1 MATLP
6 GATCTGQDVVQ
17 RLTSDGYVIVSGLMS
32 ERDVAAARADLGRV
46 LEATPKGRNHFEGFD
61 TQRVYAL
68 FAKTRTFDQI
78 AVHPLLLDVLDRA
91 LGHYQLSAPVG
102 IRIGPGEQAQML
114 HRDDAIYP
122 LPEPHPPVVI
132 NTMWPLDEFTED
144 NGATRLVAGSHR
156 WKPGRQPAPG
166 RPNPDGDHVAGL
178 GHVLPRQPLAWRGR
192 QPHQPA
198 ASRGDLGVR
207 RQLAAPAGEP
217 LPCRAPRP
225 RGNSRNGYRNCSATT
240 STRRSSATSTASIR
254 AGSCGAATDRP
265 ADQRGRFASMAET
278 ISVSSGSV
286 IGRNRATT
294 FPSGPTRNFSKFHW
308 MSPASPAAS
317 GTAVNSS

>member
-6 GATCTGQDVVQ
+6 GAACTGQDVVQ

-78 AVHPLLLDVLDRA
+78 AVHPLLLDVLERA

-156 WKPGRQPAPG
+156 WEPGRQPAPEDQILTATMSPG
-166 RPNPDGDHVAGL
+166 SAMFYLGSLWHGGGANRTSRP
-178 GHVLPRQPLAWRGR
+178 R
-192 QPHQPA
+192 
-198 ASRGDLGVR
+198 LGVILEYVVGWLR
-207 RQLAAPAGEP
+207 PQENHCLAVPRDLVRQLPERLQELLGYNIYP
-217 LPCRAPRP
+217 PFVGYVDGRHPR
-225 RGNSRNGYRNCSATT
+225 RVL
-240 STRRSSATSTASIR
+240 
-254 AGSCGAATDRP
+254 RP
-265 ADQRGRFASMAET
+265 GD
-278 ISVSSGSV
+278 
-286 IGRNRATT
+286 
-294 FPSGPTRNFSKFHW
+294 
-308 MSPASPAAS
+308 
-317 GTAVNSS
+317 